1 MEPFEKLAIQ
11 SLLRKTDNWYQYKQV
26 KAYRSLEIFSLN
38 AELKFLLYLSVL
50 AFTTGM
56 GL

>member
-11 SLLRKTDNWYQYKQV
+11 SLFEKKLITDTQYKQV

-50 AFTTGM
+50 AFTG
-56 GL
+56 

>member
-11 SLLRKTDNWYQYKQV
+11 SLFEKKLITDTNKLKRIEVWK
-26 KAYRSLEIFSLN
+26 FSLN

>member
-11 SLLRKTDNWYQYKQV
+11 SLLREKLITDTQYKQV
-26 KAYRSLEIFSLN
+26 KAYRSLEIFTKCRV
-38 AELKFLLYLSVL
+38 EILLYLSVL